1 MCNPLEQQQD
11 SQDPAS
17 HLWVEHSA
25 SRLSISP
32 EHRQDTKDS
41 ARNGEFFGEKW
52 LVLQL
57 MDWTDF
63 CRDGK

>member
-11 SQDPAS
+11 SQDPAN

-32 EHRQDTKDS
+32 EHRQDTKES
-41 ARNGEFFGEKW
+41 ARNGEFFGE
-52 LVLQL
+52 
-57 MDWTDF
+57 
-63 CRDGK
+63 GG